1 MDIKLTN
8 THFCNVC
15 NKNYKTANGLWKHNN
30 KYHKE
35 KEELKKESLCCY
47 CDKKLS
53 DRHSKWRHEKICTNR
68 NKEDINSI
76 KSELTKLKSELEIV
90 KNKPSTINNIN
101 NINKGIIN
109 KGVMNFIKPPG
120 LEDISI
126 INEKEAERILENEMN
141 CLITLVD
148 YINFNEKYPENHS
161 FCTTALNDKYIST
174 INTETLIIEKQ
185 RKKDFFDSMLNNS
198 LKVINMLYDK
208 LKTKKNPKA
217 IRYKET
223 IDKLSD
229 FVVVNNKGKKAYV
242 EMMNTLSF
250 NKRHITQTTW
260 NQLMNN
266 EIPVKTAEEF
276 EKEIKELEEKDKA
289 RKELKKQSMKN
300 KIIPDM
306 SDSDS
311 DSDFDS
317 DSSTDSEK
325 DNNQTDKPIQ
335 EEKQIENQA
344 ENQAESDVD
353 SDSDEP
359 IEMRVQGTMCLLD
372 GTNLYKMTE
381 SKQKGELYG
390 TFINGKVKKIKQ
402 SAKEIDL

>member
-1 MDIKLTN
+1 MTEILEKDSKKYS
-8 THFCNVC
+8 CNIC
-15 NKNYKTANGLWKHNN
+15 NKHYITANGLWKHND
-30 KYHKE
+30 KYHKIVE
-35 KEELKKESLCCY
+35 VSEYTCKVCGKVY
-47 CDKKLS
+47 N
-53 DRHSKWRHEKICTNR
+53 NR
-68 NKEDINSI
+68 NSKYKHQKKCKINNNQMETIKE
-76 KSELTKLKSELEIV
+76 ELTKLKSELEIV
-90 KNKPSTINNIN
+90 KNKPATINNIN

-208 LKTKKNPKA
+208 LRTKKNPKA
-217 IRYKET
+217 IKYKET
-223 IDKLSD
+223 IDKLAD

-260 NQLMNN
+260 HQLMNN

-276 EKEIKELEEKDKA
+276 EKEIKELEEKDRV

-311 DSDFDS
+311 DSD
-317 DSSTDSEK
+317 SSTDSES
-325 DNNQTDKPIQ
+325 DGTKPEQ
-335 EEKQIENQA
+335 SKQADVQVE
-344 ENQAESDVD
+344 AESDDD

-359 IEMRVQGTMCLLD
+359 IEMRIQGTMCLLD
-372 GTNLYKMTE
+372 GINLYKMTE

-402 SAKEIDL
+402 STKEIDL

>member
-1 MDIKLTN
+1 MSENKEIECFKCDK
-8 THFCNVC
+8 C
-15 NKNYKTANGLWKHNN
+15 NKKYKSRTGLWKHNLKCIIEVIKDEKEFICNYCNKIYNN
-30 KYHKE
+30 KYSKYKHQKKCKINNNQMETIKE
-35 KEELKKESLCCY
+35 
-47 CDKKLS
+47 
-53 DRHSKWRHEKICTNR
+53 
-68 NKEDINSI
+68 
-76 KSELTKLKSELEIV
+76 ELTKLKSELEIV
-90 KNKPSTINNIN
+90 KNKPATINNIN

-217 IRYKET
+217 IKYKET
-223 IDKLSD
+223 IDKLAD

-276 EKEIKELEEKDKA
+276 EKEIKELEEKDRA

-311 DSDFDS
+311 DSD
-317 DSSTDSEK
+317 SSTDSDDSK
-325 DNNQTDKPIQ
+325 S
-335 EEKQIENQA
+335 A
-344 ENQAESDVD
+344 ENKPNQEAKANDVQTESDDD

-402 SAKEIDL
+402 ATKEIEI